1 MEQEGITFY
10 PITINNKG
18 THPYED
24 LKLMLTYLKLYQ
36 KLKPDVVLHYT
47 VKPNIYATLAA
58 AIVGIP
64 VVSNISGLGTVFLN
78 DKLSSKVA
86 RVLYK
91 IALRYPKKVFFQ
103 NPHDLELFVHKK
115 LVSEKVAGLLPG
127 SGIDTNKYIPIEVEK
142 EKDKAFVFLLIARLI
157 KDKGIIEYIE
167 AAKMIKTKFS
177 NVKFQLLG
185 SFYPGN
191 PTAISKEEVERWEYE
206 NIVEYIGYSDD
217 VMSWISQ
224 SDCVVLP
231 SYREGL
237 SRVLLEAASMA
248 KPIIT
253 TDTPGCKDVVDHE
266 VTGYLCEVKNAQCLA
281 AQMEKKLQLT
291 HAERVEMGKKGRQK
305 VIVEFSEEIV
315 IRKYL
320 EIINEITQSQIEK
333 TS

>member
-1 MEQEGITFY
+1 M
-10 PITINNKG
+10 NNKG
-18 THPYED
+18 TNPYED
-24 LKLMLTYLKLYQ
+24 LKLMLAYLKLYQ
-36 KLKPDVVLHYT
+36 KLKPDVILHYT
-47 VKPNIYATLAA
+47 VKPNIYGTLAA
-58 AIVGIP
+58 AIIGIP
-64 VVSNISGLGTVFLN
+64 TISNISGLGTVFLN

-91 IALRYPKKVFFQ
+91 MVLRYPKKVFFQ
-103 NPHDLELFVHKK
+103 NTYDLELFVHKK
-115 LVSEKVAGLLPG
+115 FVPEAVVGLLPG

-142 EKDKAFVFLLIARLI
+142 EKDEAFVFLLIARLI

-167 AAKMIKTKFS
+167 AAKIIKTKFN
-177 NVKFQLLG
+177 NVKFKLLG
-185 SFYPGN
+185 SLYPGN

-253 TDTPGCKDVVDHE
+253 TDVPGCKDVVNHE
-266 VTGYLCEVKNAQCLA
+266 VTGYLCEVKNAQSLA
-281 AQMEKKLQLT
+281 EQMEKKLQLT
-291 HAERVEMGKKGRQK
+291 HPERVEMGKKGREK
-305 VIVEFSEEIV
+305 VIAEFSEEIV

-320 EIINEITQSQIEK
+320 EIINEITQSQPEK
-333 TS
+333 IS

>member
-1 MEQEGITFY
+1 M
-10 PITINNKG
+10 NNKG
-18 THPYED
+18 TNPYED
-24 LKLMLTYLKLYQ
+24 LKLMLAYLKLYQ

-47 VKPNIYATLAA
+47 VKPNVYGTLAS
-58 AIVGIP
+58 AIIGIP
-64 VVSNISGLGTVFLN
+64 TISNISGLGTVFLN
-78 DKLSSKVA
+78 DKLSFKVA

-91 IALRYPKKVFFQ
+91 LALRYPKKVFFQ
-103 NPHDLELFVHKK
+103 NPHDLELFVYKK
-115 LVSEKVAGLLPG
+115 LVSEAVVGLLPG
-127 SGIDTNKYIPIEVEK
+127 SGIDTNKFMPIEVKK
-142 EKDKAFVFLLIARLI
+142 EKDEPFVFLLIARLI

-167 AAKMIKTKFS
+167 AAKIIKTKFN

-185 SFYPGN
+185 SLYLGN
-191 PTAISKEEVERWEYE
+191 PTAISKEEVEKWEYE

-217 VMSWISQ
+217 VKNWISQ

-281 AQMEKKLQLT
+281 AQMEKMLQLS
-291 HAERVEMGKKGRQK
+291 HFERVKMGEKGRQK
-305 VIVEFSEEIV
+305 VIAEFSEEIV

-320 EIINEITQSQIEK
+320 EIINEITQSQTEK